1 MQSRHDEAWSLL
13 SPLIEFYE
21 KMDSLDVSNEVGHMR
36 SVISLTHFFEG
47 KECWMDAEKTL
58 ETARHLIEKYSNTF
72 LPDGFYSAVIYLL
85 SSKINFS
92 LRNQLEGW
100 KFLNLA
106 REIRLRR
113 KEQHFIP
120 GLGTYFLSH
129 LDNWANRQ
137 SAMHALSIGASSA
150 PTAKAIRCLNSRRS
164 RAKRSLNE
172 MQGSDDMVAWLALL
186 GHSVEDLNH
195 LNIIHIA
202 GTKGKGS
209 TCAFVASILKA
220 HGKKFRIRIN
230 DELISQDLFA
240 IHFFKVWDML
250 LYQATPSLDIPHYL
264 QLLAL
269 LSFHV
274 FIQERVDVAI
284 YETHLGGEFDAT
296 NIITVPI
303 VTVITS
309 ISMDHVRLLGPTIKD
324 IAWHKEGIFKSG
336 SLAFSSTQEP
346 AVATVLQQRA
356 TEKQVM
362 VKFVDFD
369 SMLSTDVAALQPKA

>member
-186 GHSVEDLNH
+186 GHS
-195 LNIIHIA
+195 
-202 GTKGKGS
+202 
-209 TCAFVASILKA
+209 
-220 HGKKFRIRIN
+220 
-230 DELISQDLFA
+230 DLFA

-274 FIQERVDVAI
+274 FIQERIDVAI

-356 TEKQVM
+356 TEEQVM